1 MRQKLKNLR
10 NLTKTYELFIGV
22 GLLMII
28 AASIKLL
35 GWLDFSSDFF
45 WFVAGLALTV
55 ERTILLRKQKQFDKK
70 YKVVLREES
79 KV

>member
-1 MRQKLKNLR
+1 MKQRLKNLR
-10 NLTKTYELFIGV
+10 NLSTTYELFIGV

-45 WFVAGLALTV
+45 WFVAGLALIVEGTV
-55 ERTILLRKQKQFDKK
+55 LLRKQKQFDSK
-70 YKVVLREES
+70 YKVVLREE
-79 KV
+79 